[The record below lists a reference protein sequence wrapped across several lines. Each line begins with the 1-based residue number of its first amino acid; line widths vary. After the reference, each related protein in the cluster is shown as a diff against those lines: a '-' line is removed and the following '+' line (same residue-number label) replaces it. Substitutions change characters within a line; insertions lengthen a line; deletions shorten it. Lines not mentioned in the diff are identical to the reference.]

1 MSVLIHI
8 HILVLDLVH
17 VLDPRLIPIPG
28 LNLVDMMTIQ
38 DLGPPEVEAM
48 VEVIGKIAILTVD
61 MTKVK
66 DVGIVMINVS
76 GSIILWYVL
85 NSAFIF

>member
-1 MSVLIHI
+1 MSVLVP
-8 HILVLDLVH
+8 ILVLD
-17 VLDPRLIPIPG
+17 PGLIPILIPD

-38 DLGPPEVEAM
+38 DLGPLEVEAM
-48 VEVIGKIAILTVD
+48 VEVIRQIAILTVD
-61 MTKVK
+61 MTKAK

-76 GSIILWYVL
+76 ESIILWYVV

>member
-1 MSVLIHI
+1 MSVLVP
-8 HILVLDLVH
+8 ILVLD
-17 VLDPRLIPIPG
+17 PGLIPILIPD

-38 DLGPPEVEAM
+38 DLGPLEVEAM
-48 VEVIGKIAILTVD
+48 VEVIRQIAILTVD
-61 MTKVK
+61 MTKAK

>member
-48 VEVIGKIAILTVD
+48 VEVMGKIAILTVD

-76 GSIILWYVL
+76 ESIILWYVV

>member
-76 GSIILWYVL
+76 GSIILWYVV

>member
-48 VEVIGKIAILTVD
+48 VEVMGKIAILTVD

>member
-76 GSIILWYVL
+76 ESIILWYVV